1 MSHKKKGFL
10 KNIFKKMCTQ
20 RGVKKK
26 MFSQKTLASSLL
38 SNKDGKKENKNSED
52 TQGHVEGPTR
62 DTFCLNNSGADSA
75 EYLKKKEK

>member
-1 MSHKKKGFL
+1 
-10 KNIFKKMCTQ
+10 
-20 RGVKKK
+20 

-38 SNKDGKKENKNSED
+38 RSKQQRRKEKNKNSED

>member
-1 MSHKKKGFL
+1 
-10 KNIFKKMCTQ
+10 
-20 RGVKKK
+20 

-75 EYLKKKEK
+75 EY